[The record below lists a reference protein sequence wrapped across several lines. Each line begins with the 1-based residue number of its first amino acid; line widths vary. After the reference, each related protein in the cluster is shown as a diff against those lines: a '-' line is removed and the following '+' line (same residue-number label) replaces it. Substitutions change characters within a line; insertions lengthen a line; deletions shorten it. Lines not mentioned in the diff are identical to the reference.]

1 MFGSI
6 LIDDQD
12 AIEKLKNTDKKASE
26 THGTF
31 GKLAQGAAAVGTAV
45 VGAATVAVGGLTTMV
60 TKVTETTGQIADNA
74 AKAGMSAE
82 EYQKWTFAAEQSGM
96 SMDTLQG
103 AMIKQQKAFSEAK
116 TGNKAL
122 GETYKTLGIDLST
135 VSSSEDAFN
144 QTMSA
149 LAGVADE
156 AQRNAL
162 ANDLFG
168 KSYAELTPLLNEG
181 AAGMDALKQKAS
193 DLGAVMSNDA
203 VAQGEALGDTLD
215 QLKAASMGVF
225 NSLGTS
231 LLPVIQTLADLI
243 LENMPTIQDMFAQ
256 IAPLLTDFLAQALP
270 MLMQMAEQ
278 IMPILFDVIK
288 GLLPIIMALLPFFLQ
303 IVQTVLPPLLQIL
316 MMLLP
321 PLLQLLNMILP
332 PLTKVIQ
339 FLATVI
345 TTVLVMAFKDLM
357 PVIDAIM
364 KVFGGLIDFITGVF
378 TGNWKKAWE
387 GIISIFSGIWETMK
401 AIFKAPINWII
412 DGLNYFI
419 KGINKI
425 KIPDWVPAI
434 GGKGI
439 SIPEIPRL
447 KVGLDYVPYDEF
459 PAILHKGERV
469 LTADENASYSGIDY
483 DKLGSLMN
491 GNQTIQIYIDGV
503 LNSTISGAKRKNLR
517 SGRVIIPVGG

>member
-1 MFGSI
+1 
-6 LIDDQD
+6 
-12 AIEKLKNTDKKASE
+12 
-26 THGTF
+26 
-31 GKLAQGAAAVGTAV
+31 
-45 VGAATVAVGGLTTMV
+45 MV
-60 TKVTETTGQIADNA
+60 TKLTETTGQIADNA

-122 GETYKTLGIDLST
+122 GETYETLGINLSNI
-135 VSSSEDAFN
+135 SSSEDAFN
-144 QTMSA
+144 QTMAA
-149 LAGVADE
+149 LAGVTDE

-231 LLPVIQTLADLI
+231 LLPVIQTIADLI

-345 TTVLVMAFKDLM
+345 TTVLVMAFKNLM
-357 PVIDAIM
+357 PVISSIM
-364 KVFGGLIDFITGVF
+364 TAFNGLITFITGVF

-387 GIISIFSGIWETMK
+387 GVQKIFKGVFDGLVEIIKAPLNTIIDMVNSIFKSIGT
-401 AIFKAPINWII
+401 
-412 DGLNYFI
+412 
-419 KGINKI
+419 I
-425 KIPDWVPAI
+425 KIPSWVPLI
-434 GGKGI
+434 GGKNF
-439 SIPEIPRL
+439 SLPNIPRL
-447 KVGLDYVPYDEF
+447 EVGMDFVPYDNF
-459 PAILHKGERV
+459 PAFLHKGERV